1 MIRLQLCHF
10 EKGRATVKRWLSAL
24 VVAALL
30 AGLGCGSDTGG
41 KDKDKKGGTEKK
53 EPKPDTR
60 KDL

>member
-1 MIRLQLCHF
+1 MTRLLDVV
-10 EKGRATVKRWLSAL
+10 RSVTLTLL